1 MTRSSLQLRH
11 QLQGLGATA
20 LLILLV
26 AAVPALLIAIGS
38 APWDA
43 DLDELGNLLAT
54 SDDGTL
60 ALAVISVVA
69 WVAWAVMAFSVL
81 VETVAQVRGMSAP
94 SLLGFG
100 VPQRAARQLVATAA
114 LLFVAVPTV
123 VAAFPASSGHASSAP
138 PVVESPRRTVET
150 EPAGVHHQT
159 PDAASMETSQTRQPS
174 TIEYTVKRGDSLW
187 RIADRMLGDGA
198 RYVEIVDL
206 NRDLLH
212 GRPNF
217 IASGTVLRV
226 PVDAS
231 EPDIDRAADE
241 TVVEPGDTLSAIAE
255 DTLDDPR
262 RYPEIFEASRD
273 TVQPDGAR
281 IADPDQIR
289 PGWKLTIPEMPHA
302 DVDALTP
309 PAAIDPPADEEVP
322 SPEPTTEPSPSP
334 TLKPQINEATASGA
348 VADKVV
354 EQGGSGWLLPGLT
367 GAGAILAGSL
377 LTAIRAHRRTEQRSR
392 RPGHVIVPP
401 PPELRTVEKTAW
413 LTGAPT
419 AAAVEKLDRLLRH
432 LASTQTAL
440 PEVDTVELD
449 ARSVTIHLATATT
462 LPEPWIGADDTWHA
476 NLDATVP
483 EADVLPPYPLLVS
496 VGQDD
501 AGHLWLVDLERLGS
515 VAVTG
520 DKARTE
526 ALATHVA
533 AELALN
539 PWSVLVT
546 TDVVGVALELAQLDP
561 VRLHHHVPNDI
572 IFLGHLRKEL
582 DAAQQAGFGDP
593 DPFHAVVITPGACRT
608 DELRAMAEIV
618 RNQTSRAGT
627 AIVKIH
633 VEPEQDESV
642 FDVTADGRLR
652 IKHLGLDLHAAGLT
666 PLEAQ
671 ACAAIVGLIREATTV
686 PMPNTEA
693 TAGWRALADD
703 AGALLGELTEARPV
717 GPAGVGSL
725 LPNSADAYE
734 AMAATTTEDVAVLA
748 PVAPTQ
754 TRQVVEETD
763 PTLDQDLAEWLN
775 PDSDYPKLTLLG
787 PVNAS
792 ARGAYTEI
800 AERKPYFV
808 EMLAY
813 LALHPHGVS
822 SASVAEAF
830 SIGASRARTDL
841 SFLRAWLAANPRTGR
856 PHLPAANASPVYEQ
870 TGVAGYQVEELLVD
884 FDLFRRLRARGQ
896 ARGSDGI
903 ADLQTALELVN
914 GEPFDHLRE
923 RGWSWLLD
931 GERLHE
937 TAACAVV
944 DTAHIVVIN
953 SLDNGDV
960 ATAYSAAE
968 TSCHAAP
975 YDEIAR
981 LDLAKVA
988 EAAGHNVLA
997 EQILRDDVFNRR
1009 DDDLPPI
1016 DLPERTEQIVKNH
1029 DWGRRT
1035 SNRGA
1040 GSSNL

>member
-1 MTRSSLQLRH
+1 MTRSSPQLRH
-11 QLQGLGATA
+11 QLRGLGATA
-20 LLILLV
+20 VLILLV
-26 AAVPALLIAIGS
+26 AAVPVLLIAIGS

-43 DLDELGNLLAT
+43 DLDELGNRLTT

-60 ALAVISVVA
+60 ALVVISVVA
-69 WVAWAVMAFSVL
+69 WVAWAVVVFSVL

-94 SLLGFG
+94 SFAGLG
-100 VPQRAARQLVATAA
+100 VPQRVARQLVATAA
-114 LLFVAVPTV
+114 LLFVAVPTAA
-123 VAAFPASSGHASSAP
+123 AAFPAAPAHASSSP
-138 PVVESPRRTVET
+138 PVVESPGLAVKS
-150 EPAGVHHQT
+150 EPAGVRREIPDTAAIET
-159 PDAASMETSQTRQPS
+159 PQARQLS
-174 TIEYTVKRGDSLW
+174 TIDYTVKRGDSLW
-187 RIADRMLGDGA
+187 RIADRLLGDGA

-217 IASGTVLRV
+217 IVSGTVLKV
-226 PVDAS
+226 PVEAS
-231 EPDIDRAADE
+231 EPDTDGSTE
-241 TVVEPGDTLSAIAE
+241 EVVVEPGDTLSAIAE
-255 DTLDDPR
+255 DTLDDPS

-281 IADPDQIR
+281 IADPDLIR
-289 PGWKLTIPEMPHA
+289 PGWKLTIPE
-302 DVDALTP
+302 TP
-309 PAAIDPPADEEVP
+309 PSDADAVTPPGAIDPPADEAAP

-334 TLKPQINEATASGA
+334 TLRPQTNETKASGD
-348 VADKVV
+348 VADKVD

-377 LTAIRAHRRTEQRSR
+377 LIAVRAHRRTQQRSR

-401 PPELRTVEKTAW
+401 PPELRDVEKTAW

-419 AAAVEKLDRLLRH
+419 AAAVEQLDRLLRH
-432 LASTQTAL
+432 LASIQTAL
-440 PEVDTVELD
+440 PEVESVELD
-449 ARSVTIHLATATT
+449 ARSVTLHLATAAA
-462 LPEPWIGADDTWHA
+462 LPEPWRGADDEWRA
-476 NLDATVP
+476 DLDATVA
-483 EADVLPPYPLLVS
+483 EADVLAPYPLLVS

-515 VAVTG
+515 VAITG
-520 DKARTE
+520 DRARTE

-539 PWSVLVT
+539 PWSVLVA
-546 TDVVGVALELAQLDP
+546 TDVVGVASELAQLDP
-561 VRLHHHVPNDI
+561 VRLHHHVANDI
-572 IFLGHLRKEL
+572 NFLGQLLNEL
-582 DAAQQAGFGDP
+582 DVAQQAGFGDP
-593 DPFHAVVITPGACRT
+593 DPFHAVVITPDELRT
-608 DELRAMAEIV
+608 DEVRSMIEIV
-618 RNQTSRAGT
+618 RGQTSRAGV
-627 AIVKIH
+627 AIVTIH
-633 VEPEQDESV
+633 AEPEHDDSV

-652 IKHLGLDLHAAGLT
+652 IQHLGLDLHAAGLT

-671 ACAAIVGLIREATTV
+671 ACAAIVDLTREATAV

-703 AGALLGELTEARPV
+703 AGALLGELTEARPI
-717 GPAGVGSL
+717 GPAGDGSL

-748 PVAPTQ
+748 PVTPAQ
-754 TRQVVEETD
+754 TRRVVEETD
-763 PTLDQDLAEWLN
+763 PTLDEDLAEWLN

-808 EMLAY
+808 EMLSY
-813 LALHPHGVS
+813 LALHPQGVS

-841 SFLRAWLAANPRTGR
+841 GFLRAWLAASPRTGR

-870 TGVAGYQVEELLVD
+870 TGVAGYQVEGVLVD

-914 GEPFDHLRE
+914 GEPFDRLRE

-937 TAACAVV
+937 TAAGAVV
-944 DTAHIVVIN
+944 DTAHIVVVN
-953 SLDNGDV
+953 ALDNGDA
-960 ATAYSAAE
+960 ATAHAAAE
-968 TSCHAAP
+968 IACHAAP
-975 YDEIAR
+975 YDEVAR

-988 EAAGHNVLA
+988 EAAGHDVLA
-997 EQILRDDVFNRR
+997 EQILRADIFNRT
-1009 DDDLPPI
+1009 DDHLPPI

-1029 DWGRRT
+1029 DWGLPRRP
-1035 SNRGA
+1035 SK
-1040 GSSNL
+1040 NL

>member
-43 DLDELGNLLAT
+43 GLDELGNLLTA

-69 WVAWAVMAFSVL
+69 WVAWAVMACSVL

-114 LLFVAVPTV
+114 LLFVAVPTAA
-123 VAAFPASSGHASSAP
+123 AAFPAAPANASSAP
-138 PVVESPRRTVET
+138 PIVESPWRTVDP
-150 EPAGVHHQT
+150 EPAGVHHET
-159 PDAASMETSQTRQPS
+159 PDAASMETSQARQPS
-174 TIEYTVKRGDSLW
+174 TVEYTVQRGDSLW

-212 GRPNF
+212 GQPDF
-217 IASGTVLRV
+217 IVSGTVLKV

-231 EPDIDRAADE
+231 EPDRDGSAE
-241 TVVEPGDTLSAIAE
+241 EVVVEPGDTLSAIAE
-255 DTLDDPR
+255 DMLDDPR

-273 TVQPDGAR
+273 TLQPDGAK
-281 IADPDQIR
+281 IADPDLIR
-289 PGWKLTIPEMPHA
+289 PGWKLTMPETPPSDA
-302 DVDALTP
+302 EDVVP
-309 PAAIDPPADEEVP
+309 PAAIDPPADEAAP
-322 SPEPTTEPSPSP
+322 TPEPTTAPSTSP
-334 TLKPQINEATASGA
+334 TLEPRTDETTA
-348 VADKVV
+348 VAADDKVDG
-354 EQGGSGWLLPGLT
+354 QGGPGWLVPGLT

-377 LTAIRAHRRTEQRSR
+377 FVAVRAHRRTQQRSR

-401 PPELRTVEKTAW
+401 PPELRDVEKTAW
-413 LTGAPT
+413 LTCAPT
-419 AAAVEKLDRLLRH
+419 ADAVEQLDRLLRH
-432 LASTQTAL
+432 LASTQKVV
-440 PEVDTVELD
+440 PEVDAVELD
-449 ARSVTIHLATATT
+449 ARSVTLHLAAATT
-462 LPEPWIGADDTWHA
+462 LPEPWIGSDDTWHA
-476 NLDATVP
+476 DLGATVP

-520 DKARTE
+520 DTARAE
-526 ALATHVA
+526 ALGTHVA
-533 AELALN
+533 TELALN
-539 PWSVLVT
+539 PWSVLVAT
-546 TDVVGVALELAQLDP
+546 NVVGIASELALLDP
-561 VRLHHHVPNDI
+561 VRLHHHVANDI
-572 IFLGHLRKEL
+572 SFLGQLRKEL

-593 DPFHAVVITPGACRT
+593 DPFHAVVITPEVHQT
-608 DELRAMAEIV
+608 DEMRAVVDIV
-618 RNQTSRAGT
+618 RGQTSRAGI
-627 AIVKIH
+627 AIVTIH
-633 VEPEQDESV
+633 AEPEQDDSV
-642 FDVTADGRLR
+642 FDVTTDGRLR
-652 IKHLGLDLHAAGLT
+652 IQHLGLDLHAAGLT
-666 PLEAQ
+666 PQEAQ
-671 ACAAIVGLIREATTV
+671 ACAAIVDLTREATAV
-686 PMPNTEA
+686 PMPITEA

-703 AGALLGELTEARPV
+703 AGALRGELTEARPI
-717 GPAGVGSL
+717 GPAGDGSL

-734 AMAATTTEDVAVLA
+734 ATAATTAEDVAVLA
-748 PVAPTQ
+748 PVTRTQ

-763 PTLDQDLAEWLN
+763 PTLDRDLAEWLN

-813 LALHPHGVS
+813 LALHPQGVS

-870 TGVAGYQVEELLVD
+870 TGVAGYQVEDLLVD

-903 ADLQTALELVN
+903 ADLQTALELVS
-914 GEPFDHLRE
+914 GEPFDRLRE

-944 DTAHIVVIN
+944 DTAHIVVLN
-953 SLDNGDV
+953 ALDIGDA
-960 ATAYSAAE
+960 ATAHAASE
-968 TSCHAAP
+968 TACLAAP

-988 EAAGHNVLA
+988 EAEGHDVLA

-1029 DWGRRT
+1029 DWGRRA

>member
-1 MTRSSLQLRH
+1 MTRSRLRQRLH
-11 QLQGLGATA
+11 GFAA
-20 LLILLV
+20 AIVIVLLVVGTPLILV
-26 AAVPALLIAIGS
+26 AADH
-38 APWDA
+38 APWEA
-43 DLDELGNLLAT
+43 TIGELPTLL
-54 SDDGTL
+54 SSPDDGTF
-60 ALAVISVVA
+60 ALVAIATVA
-69 WVAWAVMAFSVL
+69 WIAWLIVTVSVAVEAVA
-81 VETVAQVRGMSAP
+81 SAKGLRAP
-94 SLLGFG
+94 LLPGIG
-100 VPQRAARQLVATAA
+100 IPQRAMGELVAVAA
-114 LLFVAVPTV
+114 LLFVAAPAAVTAFPSAAAHAAGPPVPGPAILTEVDISPV
-123 VAAFPASSGHASSAP
+123 VAEVA
-138 PVVESPRRTVET
+138 PVVAEV
-150 EPAGVHHQT
+150 QT
-159 PDAASMETSQTRQPS
+159 S
-174 TIEYTVKRGDSLW
+174 TTTYTVKRGDSLW

-198 RYVEIVDL
+198 RFVEIVDL
-206 NRDLLH
+206 NREIMH
-212 GRPNF
+212 GQPDF
-217 IASGTVLRV
+217 IEPGTVLKV

-231 EPDIDRAADE
+231 EPDTGRAAE
-241 TVVEPGDTLSAIAE
+241 EIVVEPGDTLSAIAA

-262 RYPEIFEASRD
+262 RYPEIFEASHD
-273 TVQPDGAR
+273 TVQTDGAR
-281 IADPDQIR
+281 IADPNLIR
-289 PGWKLTIPEMPHA
+289 PGWKLTIPEMPPS
-302 DVDALTP
+302 DAEVVTP
-309 PAAIDPPADEEVP
+309 PTAIDPPADEAAPTPALTTAP
-322 SPEPTTEPSPSP
+322 STSP
-334 TLKPQINEATASGA
+334 TLEPRTDETAS
-348 VADKVV
+348 VAADDKVD
-354 EQGGSGWLLPGLT
+354 EPSGSGWLLPGLT

-377 LTAIRAHRRTEQRSR
+377 LVAVRAHRRTQQRSR

-401 PPELRTVEKTAW
+401 PPKLRGVEKTVW

-419 AAAVEKLDRLLRH
+419 ANAVEQLDRLLRH

-440 PEVDTVELD
+440 PEIDTVELD
-449 ARSVTIHLATATT
+449 DRSVTLHLATATT
-462 LPEPWIGADDTWHA
+462 LPKPWIGADDTWHA
-476 NLDATVP
+476 DLDATVP

-501 AGHLWLVDLERLGS
+501 AGHMWLVDLERLGS

-520 DKARTE
+520 DTARAE

-539 PWSVLVT
+539 PWSVLVA
-546 TDVVGVALELAQLDP
+546 TDVVGIASKLALLDP
-561 VRLHHHVPNDI
+561 VRLHHHVANDI
-572 IFLGHLRKEL
+572 SFLGQLRKEL

-593 DPFHAVVITPGACRT
+593 DPFHAVVITPDVHQT
-608 DELRAMAEIV
+608 DEMRAITEIV
-618 RNQTSRAGT
+618 RGQTSRAGT
-627 AIVKIH
+627 AIITIH
-633 VEPEQDESV
+633 AEPEPGVSIFE
-642 FDVTADGRLR
+642 VTADGRLR
-652 IKHLGLDLHAAGLT
+652 IQHLGLDLHAAGLT
-666 PLEAQ
+666 PQEAQ
-671 ACAAIVGLIREATTV
+671 ACAAIVDLTREATTV
-686 PMPNTEA
+686 PMPSTEA
-693 TAGWRALADD
+693 TAAWRALADD
-703 AGALLGELTEARPV
+703 AGALLGELTEARPI

-763 PTLDQDLAEWLN
+763 PTLDQDLTEWLN

-787 PVNAS
+787 PVKAS

-813 LALHPHGVS
+813 LALHPQGVS

-870 TGVAGYQVEELLVD
+870 TGVAGYQVEDLLVD

-914 GEPFDHLRE
+914 GEPFDRLRE

-944 DTAHIVVIN
+944 DTAHIVVVN
-953 SLDNGDV
+953 ALDNGDA
-960 ATAYSAAE
+960 ATAYTAAE
-968 TSCHAAP
+968 IACHAAP

-981 LDLAKVA
+981 LDLAKVT

-1016 DLPERTEQIVKNH
+1016 DLPERTQQIVKNH
-1029 DWGRRT
+1029 EWGRPRRP
-1035 SNRGA
+1035 SK
-1040 GSSNL
+1040 NL

>member
-1 MTRSSLQLRH
+1 
-11 QLQGLGATA
+11 LGATA
-20 LLILLV
+20 LIILLV
-26 AAVPALLIAIGS
+26 AAVPVLLIAIGS

-43 DLDELGNLLAT
+43 DLDKMGNLLTT

-60 ALAVISVVA
+60 ALVVISVVA
-69 WVAWAVMAFSVL
+69 WMAWAVMAFSVL
-81 VETVAQVRGMSAP
+81 VETVAQVRGMPTP
-94 SLLGFG
+94 SLLGLG

-114 LLFVAVPTV
+114 LLFVAVPTAS
-123 VAAFPASSGHASSAP
+123 AAFPATPAHASTTP
-138 PVVESPRRTVET
+138 PVVESPRLGLET
-150 EPAGVHHQT
+150 EPAGVHRET
-159 PDAASMETSQTRQPS
+159 PNAASMETSQTRQPS
-174 TIEYTVKRGDSLW
+174 TVEYTVKRGDSLW

-217 IASGTVLRV
+217 ILSGTVLKV
-226 PVDAS
+226 PVDAN
-231 EPDIDRAADE
+231 EPDTDRAAE
-241 TVVEPGDTLSAIAE
+241 QIVVEPGDTLSAIAE

-273 TVQPDGAR
+273 TVQADGAR
-281 IADPDQIR
+281 IADPNLIR
-289 PGWKLTIPEMPHA
+289 PGWKLTIPEMPPP
-302 DVDALTP
+302 DAEFVTP
-309 PAAIDPPADEEVP
+309 PTAIDPPADEAAPTPAPMTAP
-322 SPEPTTEPSPSP
+322 STSP
-334 TLKPQINEATASGA
+334 TLEPRTDETAT
-348 VADKVV
+348 VAADDKVD
-354 EQGGSGWLLPGLT
+354 EQSGRGWLVPGLT

-377 LTAIRAHRRTEQRSR
+377 FVAVRAHRRTQQRSR
-392 RPGHVIVPP
+392 RPGHVIMPP
-401 PPELRTVEKTAW
+401 PPELRDVEKTAW

-419 AAAVEKLDRLLRH
+419 ADAVEQLDRLLRH
-432 LASTQTAL
+432 LASTPSVV
-440 PEVDTVELD
+440 PEVDAVELD
-449 ARSVTIHLATATT
+449 ARSVTLHLAAATT

-476 NLDATVP
+476 DLGATVP

-520 DKARTE
+520 DTARTE
-526 ALATHVA
+526 ALGTHIA

-539 PWSVLVT
+539 PWSVLVA
-546 TDVVGVALELAQLDP
+546 TDVVGIASELALLDP

-572 IFLGHLRKEL
+572 TFLGHLRKEL

-593 DPFHAVVITPGACRT
+593 DPFHAVVITPYACRT

-618 RNQTSRAGT
+618 RNQASRAGT

-633 VEPEQDESV
+633 VEPEQHDSV

-652 IKHLGLDLHAAGLT
+652 IPHLGLDLHVAGLT
-666 PLEAQ
+666 PQEAQ
-671 ACAAIVGLIREATTV
+671 ACAAIVDLTREATAI
-686 PMPNTEA
+686 PIPDAEA
-693 TAGWRALADD
+693 AAAGWRALADD
-703 AGALLGELTEARPV
+703 AGALRGELTEARPI
-717 GPAGVGSL
+717 GPAGDGSL

-748 PVAPTQ
+748 PVTPTQ
-754 TRQVVEETD
+754 THQVVEETD
-763 PTLDQDLAEWLN
+763 PTLDLDLAEWLN
-775 PDSDYPKLTLLG
+775 PDSVYPKLTLLG
-787 PVNAS
+787 PVDAS

-813 LALHPHGVS
+813 LALHPQGVS

-830 SIGASRARTDL
+830 SIGTSRARTDL
-841 SFLRAWLAANPRTGR
+841 SFVRAWLAANPRTGR

-870 TGVAGYQVEELLVD
+870 TRVAGYQVEDLLVD

-896 ARGSDGI
+896 ARGADGI
-903 ADLQTALELVN
+903 GDLQTALELVN
-914 GEPFDHLRE
+914 GEPFDRLRE

-944 DTAHIVVIN
+944 DTAHIVVTN
-953 SLDNGDV
+953 SLENGDL
-960 ATAYSAAE
+960 ATAHSAAE

-981 LDLAKVA
+981 LDLAKVT
-988 EAAGHNVLA
+988 EAAGHDVLA

-1016 DLPERTEQIVKNH
+1016 DLPERTEHIVKNH
-1029 DWGRRT
+1029 DWGRLDAPRRT
-1035 SNRGA
+1035 TD
-1040 GSSNL
+1040 L